1 MLEAAS
7 DCALDS
13 LCDCEADFTAADWGL
28 LPAAEDSALDWDSDC
43 ILEETFDLFSVLGGA
58 SDSMAKAT
66 WAKISSSLS
75 SSCSVS
81 ELPSVAR
88 ILVLGLI

>member
-1 MLEAAS
+1 
-7 DCALDS
+7 
-13 LCDCEADFTAADWGL
+13 
-28 LPAAEDSALDWDSDC
+28 
-43 ILEETFDLFSVLGGA
+43 LFSVLGGA